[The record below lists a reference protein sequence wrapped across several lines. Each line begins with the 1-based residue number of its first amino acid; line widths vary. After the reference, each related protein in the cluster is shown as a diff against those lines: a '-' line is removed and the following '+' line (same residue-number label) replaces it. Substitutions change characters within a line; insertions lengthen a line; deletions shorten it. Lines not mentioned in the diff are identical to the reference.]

1 MDIPDTS
8 TPRLSAVPEILYS
21 VLADGTEIEV
31 PSYRHH
37 GLSWSEHYL
46 KVYDFFIEKGVMTL
60 GKLGD
65 ATVRICD
72 TVGMTDLLFKM
83 LEITPEMFTDI
94 EPLDLDLYKSL

>member
-1 MDIPDTS
+1 
-8 TPRLSAVPEILYS
+8 
-21 VLADGTEIEV
+21 
-31 PSYRHH
+31 
-37 GLSWSEHYL
+37 
-46 KVYDFFIEKGVMTL
+46 MTL

-83 LEITPEMFTDI
+83 LEITPEMFTDN